1 MKNKKKVIKNIII
14 VIAPLI
20 GGFLSSLLVNFKN
33 YNIIN
38 KPMFSPPKIVFPIV
52 WSILYLLFGISFY
65 LANKDFDNKKI
76 TSAAIINLILNYSWT
91 FIFFKLKMYIVSAIE
106 LVLII
111 LSTIK
116 FIIELYKENKTAAFL
131 QFPYFVWLLVALY
144 LNIGV
149 IILN

>member
-1 MKNKKKVIKNIII
+1 MKKVIKNIII

-20 GGFLSSLLVNFKN
+20 GGFLSSLLANFKN

-38 KPMFSPPKIVFPIV
+38 KPIFSPPKIVFPIV

-65 LANKDFDNKKI
+65 LANKDYENKKI
-76 TSAAIINLILNYSWT
+76 TSSAIINLILNYSWT
-91 FIFFKLKMYIVSAIE
+91 FIFFKLKMYIISAIE

-131 QFPYFVWLLVALY
+131 QLPYLLWLLVALY

>member
-1 MKNKKKVIKNIII
+1 MKKVIKNIII

-20 GGFLSSLLVNFKN
+20 GGFLSSLLANFKN

-38 KPMFSPPKIVFPIV
+38 KPIFSPPKIVFPIV

-65 LANKDFDNKKI
+65 LANKDYENKKI
-76 TSAAIINLILNYSWT
+76 TSSAIINLILNYSWT
-91 FIFFKLKMYIVSAIE
+91 FIFFKLKMYIISAIE

-131 QFPYFVWLLVALY
+131 QLLYLVWLLVALY

>member
-1 MKNKKKVIKNIII
+1 MKKVIKNIII

-20 GGFLSSLLVNFKN
+20 GGFLSSLLANFKN

-38 KPMFSPPKIVFPIV
+38 KPIFSPPKIVFPIV

-65 LANKDFDNKKI
+65 LANKDYENKKI
-76 TSAAIINLILNYSWT
+76 TSSAIINLILNYSWT
-91 FIFFKLKMYIVSAIE
+91 FIFFKLKMYIISAIE

-131 QFPYFVWLLVALY
+131 QFPYLVCLLVALY

>member
-1 MKNKKKVIKNIII
+1 MKKVIKNIII

-20 GGFLSSLLVNFKN
+20 GGFLSSLLANLKN

-65 LANKDFDNKKI
+65 LANKDYENKKI
-76 TSAAIINLILNYSWT
+76 TSSAIINLILNYSWT
-91 FIFFKLKMYIVSAIE
+91 FIFFKLKMYIISAIE

-116 FIIELYKENKTAAFL
+116 FIIELYKKNKTAALL
-131 QFPYFVWLLVALY
+131 QFPYLVWLLVALY

>member
-1 MKNKKKVIKNIII
+1 MKKVIKNIII

-20 GGFLSSLLVNFKN
+20 GGFLSSLLANFKN

-65 LANKDFDNKKI
+65 LANKDYENKKI
-76 TSAAIINLILNYSWT
+76 TSSAIINLILNYSWT
-91 FIFFKLKMYIVSAIE
+91 FIFFKLKMYIISAIE

-116 FIIELYKENKTAAFL
+116 FIIELYKENKIAALL
-131 QFPYFVWLLVALY
+131 QFPYLVWLLVALY

>member
-20 GGFLSSLLVNFKN
+20 GGFLSSLLANLKN

-38 KPMFSPPKIVFPIV
+38 KPMFSPPKIAFPIV

-65 LANKDFDNKKI
+65 LANKDYENKKI
-76 TSAAIINLILNYSWT
+76 TSSAIINLILNYSWT
-91 FIFFKLKMYIVSAIE
+91 FIFFKLKMYIISAIE

-131 QFPYFVWLLVALY
+131 QFPYLVWLLVALY

>member
-1 MKNKKKVIKNIII
+1 MKKVIKNIII

-20 GGFLSSLLVNFKN
+20 GGFLSSLLANFKN

-38 KPMFSPPKIVFPIV
+38 KPIFSPPKIVFPIV

-65 LANKDFDNKKI
+65 LANKDYENKKI
-76 TSAAIINLILNYSWT
+76 TSSAIINLILNYSWT
-91 FIFFKLKMYIVSAIE
+91 FIFFKLKMYIISAIE

-131 QFPYFVWLLVALY
+131 QLPYLVWLLVALY

>member
-1 MKNKKKVIKNIII
+1 MKKVIKNIII

-20 GGFLSSLLVNFKN
+20 GGFLSSLLANFKN

-38 KPMFSPPKIVFPIV
+38 KPIFSPPKIVFPIV

-65 LANKDFDNKKI
+65 LANKDYENKKI
-76 TSAAIINLILNYSWT
+76 TSSAIINLILNYSWT
-91 FIFFKLKMYIVSAIE
+91 FIFFKLKMYIISAIE

-116 FIIELYKENKTAAFL
+116 FIIELYKENKIAAFL
-131 QFPYFVWLLVALY
+131 QFPYLVWLLVALY

>member
-1 MKNKKKVIKNIII
+1 MKKVIKNIII

-20 GGFLSSLLVNFKN
+20 GGFLSSLLANFKN

-38 KPMFSPPKIVFPIV
+38 KPIFSPPKIVFPIV

-65 LANKDFDNKKI
+65 LANKDYENKKI
-76 TSAAIINLILNYSWT
+76 TSSAIINLILNYSWT
-91 FIFFKLKMYIVSAIE
+91 FIFFKLKMYIISAIE

-116 FIIELYKENKTAAFL
+116 FIIELYKENKTATFL
-131 QFPYFVWLLVALY
+131 QFPYLVWLLVALY

>member
-131 QFPYFVWLLVALY
+131 QFP
-144 LNIGV
+144 
-149 IILN
+149 

>member
-1 MKNKKKVIKNIII
+1 MKKVIKNIII

-20 GGFLSSLLVNFKN
+20 GGFLSSLLVNFKK

-38 KPMFSPPKIVFPIV
+38 KPMFSPPKIAFPIV

-65 LANKDFDNKKI
+65 LANKDFDDKKI
-76 TSAAIINLILNYSWT
+76 TSTAIINLILNYSWT
-91 FIFFKLKMYIVSAIE
+91 FIFFKLKMYIISAIE

-131 QFPYFVWLLVALY
+131 QLPYLVWLLVALY

>member
-1 MKNKKKVIKNIII
+1 MKKVIKNIII

-20 GGFLSSLLVNFKN
+20 GGFLSSLLANFKN

-38 KPMFSPPKIVFPIV
+38 KPIFSPPKIVFPIV

-65 LANKDFDNKKI
+65 LANKDYENKKI
-76 TSAAIINLILNYSWT
+76 TSSAIINLILNYSWT
-91 FIFFKLKMYIVSAIE
+91 FIFFKLKMYIISAIE

-116 FIIELYKENKTAAFL
+116 FIIELYKENKIAALL
-131 QFPYFVWLLVALY
+131 QFPYLVWLLVALY

>member
-1 MKNKKKVIKNIII
+1 MKKVIKNIII

-38 KPMFSPPKIVFPIV
+38 KPMFSPPKIAFPIV

-65 LANKDFDNKKI
+65 LANKDFDDKKI
-76 TSAAIINLILNYSWT
+76 TSTAIINLILNYSWT
-91 FIFFKLKMYIVSAIE
+91 FIFFKLKMYIISAIE

-131 QFPYFVWLLVALY
+131 QLPYLVWLLVALY
-144 LNIGV
+144 LNIVV

>member
-1 MKNKKKVIKNIII
+1 MKKVIKNIII

-20 GGFLSSLLVNFKN
+20 GGFLSSLLANFKN

-38 KPMFSPPKIVFPIV
+38 KPIFSPPKIVFPIV

-65 LANKDFDNKKI
+65 LANKDYENKKI
-76 TSAAIINLILNYSWT
+76 TSSAIINLILNYSWT
-91 FIFFKLKMYIVSAIE
+91 FIFFKLKMYIISAIE

-131 QFPYFVWLLVALY
+131 QLQYLVWLLVALY

>member
-20 GGFLSSLLVNFKN
+20 GGFLSSLLANLKN

-65 LANKDFDNKKI
+65 LANK
-76 TSAAIINLILNYSWT
+76 AYS
-91 FIFFKLKMYIVSAIE
+91 LPEEAE
-106 LVLII
+106 LGQKVMQVNN
-111 LSTIK
+111 SVK
-116 FIIELYKENKTAAFL
+116 
-131 QFPYFVWLLVALY
+131 Q
-144 LNIGV
+144 
-149 IILN
+149 

>member
-1 MKNKKKVIKNIII
+1 MKKVIKNIII

-38 KPMFSPPKIVFPIV
+38 KPMFSPPKIAFPIV

-65 LANKDFDNKKI
+65 LANKDFDDKKI
-76 TSAAIINLILNYSWT
+76 TSTAIINLILNYSWT
-91 FIFFKLKMYIVSAIE
+91 FIFFKLKMYIISAIE

-131 QFPYFVWLLVALY
+131 QLPYLVWLLVALY

>member
-1 MKNKKKVIKNIII
+1 MKKVIKNIII

-38 KPMFSPPKIVFPIV
+38 KPMFSPPKIAFPIV

-65 LANKDFDNKKI
+65 LANKDFDDKKI
-76 TSAAIINLILNYSWT
+76 TSTAIINLILNYSWT

-131 QFPYFVWLLVALY
+131 QLPYLVWLLVALY

>member
-1 MKNKKKVIKNIII
+1 MKKVIKNIII

-20 GGFLSSLLVNFKN
+20 GGFLSSLLANLKN

-38 KPMFSPPKIVFPIV
+38 KPIFSPPKIVFPIV

-65 LANKDFDNKKI
+65 LANKDYENKKI
-76 TSAAIINLILNYSWT
+76 TSSAIINLILNYSWT
-91 FIFFKLKMYIVSAIE
+91 FIFFKLKMYIISAIE

-131 QFPYFVWLLVALY
+131 QLPYLVWLLVALY

>member
-1 MKNKKKVIKNIII
+1 MKNKKKIIKNIII

-65 LANKDFDNKKI
+65 LANKNFDNKKI
-76 TSAAIINLILNYSWT
+76 TSSAIINLILNYSWT
-91 FIFFKLKMYIVSAIE
+91 FIFFELKMYVLCAIE
-106 LVLII
+106 LILII

-116 FIIELYKENKTAAFL
+116 FIIELYKKNKTAAFL
-131 QFPYFVWLLVALY
+131 QFPYLIWLLVALY

-149 IILN
+149 VILN

>member
-1 MKNKKKVIKNIII
+1 MKKVIKNIII

-20 GGFLSSLLVNFKN
+20 GGFLSSLLANFKN

-38 KPMFSPPKIVFPIV
+38 KPIFSPPKIVFPIV

-65 LANKDFDNKKI
+65 LANKDYENKKI
-76 TSAAIINLILNYSWT
+76 TSSAIINLILNYSWT
-91 FIFFKLKMYIVSAIE
+91 FIFFKLKMYIISAID

-131 QFPYFVWLLVALY
+131 QLPYLVWLLVALY